1 VVKKNILRII
11 IWTAS
16 IIVGLSAAT
25 AAVGGWYLYAPNI
38 SDTPRAE
45 KYYLY
50 VTSYSTMG
58 DIVQTLTHD
67 GMLKREATFNLV
79 AKISKSEEKLKPGR
93 YLIEPG
99 LSNYRLLQKLRNGLQ
114 EPVRFTFNNINFI
127 EDFCG
132 VAGGVFHFDSL
143 QMLETLRDRQLL
155 DSMGIEP
162 EMLLGHLLPNTYEVY
177 WTISP
182 EGLLIRLV
190 KESDRFWNEE
200 RQQKLESRGLNR
212 DDVLILASIIQ
223 KETNHVSEM
232 SRMAGVYI
240 NRLRIGM
247 KLQADPTVKYALGD
261 LSIRRILYRH
271 LEHPSPYNT
280 YYADG
285 LPPGVICAPNPA
297 TIDQV
302 LDYEEHDYLFFVAK
316 PGYNSTHTFA
326 VTHRQHEQN
335 RARYL
340 VWLRQEGIR

>member
-1 VVKKNILRII
+1 MKKNILRII

-16 IIVGLSAAT
+16 IIIGLSAAT
-25 AAVGGWYLYAPNI
+25 AAVGGWYLYASNI
-38 SDTPRAE
+38 TDTPGAE

-50 VTSYSTMG
+50 VTHYSTM
-58 DIVQTLTHD
+58 DDVVQTLSQD
-67 GMLKREATFNLV
+67 GMLKRESTFRLV

-99 LSNYRLLQKLRNGLQ
+99 LSNYKLLQKLRNGLQ
-114 EPVRFTFNNINFI
+114 EPVKFTFNNINFI

-132 VAGGVFHFDSL
+132 KAGAVFHFDSL
-143 QMLETLRDRQLL
+143 QMLEAMRDKQLL
-155 DSMGIEP
+155 DSLGIKP
-162 EMLLGHLLPNTYEVY
+162 EMLLGQLLPNTYEVY

-182 EGLLIRLV
+182 EGLLIRLLN
-190 KESDRFWNEE
+190 ESDRFWNEE
-200 RQQKLESRGLNR
+200 RKAQLESRGLTK

-240 NRLRIGM
+240 NRLKLGM
-247 KLQADPTVKYALGD
+247 KLQADPTVKYAVGD
-261 LSIRRILYRH
+261 LSIRRVLFRH
-271 LEHPSPYNT
+271 LEHPSPWNT
-280 YYADG
+280 YYTEG

-297 TIDQV
+297 TIDQI
-302 LDYEEHDYLFFVAK
+302 LNYEEHDYLFFVAN

-326 VTHRQHEQN
+326 ETHRQHEQN

-340 VWLRQEGIR
+340 AWLRQEGIR